1 MPIRSPVLIYFS
13 LDSGREVL
21 AKGNK
26 FHLYTR
32 HLGVGKQGQSC
43 QRRNRVMLPARNN
56 LFHLALHVSELEK
69 ELYRVTK

>member
-1 MPIRSPVLIYFS
+1 MPIRSPVLIYFG
-13 LDSGREVL
+13 LGSGRAVL

-43 QRRNRVMLPARNN
+43 QRRKKVMLPAKNN
-56 LFHLALHVSELEK
+56 FLHPALHFSEVEK